1 MLGMARNRRS
11 LKWVGVACVTLA
23 VVWMLAMP
31 GLAQDEPAAEPPPPV
46 GEAAPAPESA
56 PQPALQVADAP
67 AAADAPDVPVMGQG
81 RAPNV
86 VELFNKTNP
95 LYINY
100 ILLALSIISLLL
112 FVYLVLSLTTGGFI
126 PARLIDDVTKQVL
139 AGQFSQAI
147 NLCQNRRSVF
157 SLSIIQRCIENR
169 DKGQGVLL
177 DILDAEGR
185 RRAEVIWNRIGYLS
199 EIANIAPM
207 LGLLGTVIGMIK
219 VFFTLDT
226 RTVGLKAAMM
236 SQGIGEA
243 MATTL
248 FGLIVAILA
257 GVFYAVS
264 KGRATR
270 VLADTEQVC
279 HTVADHVHRTALK
292 MARSASR
299 SRSSSSGKAK
309 P

>member
-1 MLGMARNRRS
+1 MIVMARNGGS

-23 VVWMLAMP
+23 VMWVL
-31 GLAQDEPAAEPPPPV
+31 
-46 GEAAPAPESA
+46 
-56 PQPALQVADAP
+56 AP
-67 AAADAPDVPVMGQG
+67 AAAQDAAAPEDQPPVAEPAAPLTGQPAEAPAAVDAPDVPVMGQG

-95 LYINY
+95 FYINY
-100 ILLALSIISLLL
+100 ILLALSIISVLL
-112 FVYLVLSLTTGGFI
+112 FVYLVLTLTTGGFI

-147 NLCQNRRSVF
+147 NLCQNHRSVF
-157 SLSIIQRCIENR
+157 SSSIIQRCIENR
-169 DKGQGVLL
+169 DKGQAVLL
-177 DILDAEGR
+177 DILHAEGR
-185 RRAEVIWNRIGYLS
+185 RRAEVIWNRVGYLS

-226 RTVGLKAAMM
+226 RTVGLKAALM

-257 GVFYAVS
+257 GIFYAIS

-292 MARSASR
+292 QARAASR
-299 SRSSSSGKAK
+299 SRSGSSSRAN